1 MYRVC
6 ACISI
11 FVIAFVLGASSNGSE
26 KNHAKVLNA
35 FRPAVEEA
43 SKSTVR
49 VYIEGKRRPQSL
61 GTVID
66 ANGYV
71 ATKASE
77 LLGKNNLECEIQG
90 GRRVTAKLIGIDKE
104 RDLAMVKLDAQ
115 DLKDLNLKAIE
126 WSDEATPAVGSWVA
140 TPGLD
145 KDPLSVGVVSVESR
159 PIAKARGALAVQ
171 LSESVDGTG
180 PYIQHTFE
188 NGAAARAGLLPGDRI
203 THVAGKPTPKVRD
216 VKEAISAFEPDD
228 SVKVKIVRADQE
240 TEITVV
246 LSNFS
251 TMMPEDRANFQNSLG
266 STLSTR
272 RSGFPM
278 VLQHDTV
285 LRSDYC
291 GGPLVDL
298 TGKAVGI
305 NIARAGRVESYA
317 LPVATVKEILE
328 KLKSG
333 QLAPPPGTEIVTD
346 EKPAEAGP
354 IEVEVLEEVK

>member
-1 MYRVC
+1 MYRVWG
-6 ACISI
+6 CIAI
-11 FVIAFVLGASSNGSE
+11 FAFAFALGATSSGSE
-26 KNHAKVLNA
+26 KNHVKVLNA
-35 FRPAVEEA
+35 FRPVVEDA

-49 VYIEGKRRPQSL
+49 VYVDGKRSAL

-66 ANGYV
+66 ASGYV

-77 LLGKNNLECEIQG
+77 LTGKTIECEVHG
-90 GRRVTAKLIGIDKE
+90 GRKLTAKLVGIDKV
-104 RDLAMVKLDAQ
+104 RDLAMVKLEAE
-115 DLKDLNLKAIE
+115 NLKAIE
-126 WSDEATPAVGSWVA
+126 WSDAASPGVGSWVA

-145 KDPLSVGVVSVESR
+145 KDPLSVGVVSVEAR
-159 PIAKARGALAVQ
+159 PIARARGALAVV
-171 LSESVDGTG
+171 LSESPDGNG
-180 PYIQHTFE
+180 PYIQQTLA
-188 NGAAARAGLLPGDRI
+188 NGAAERAGLLPGDRI
-203 THVAGKPTPKVRD
+203 THVAEKPTPKVRD

-228 SVKVKIVRADQE
+228 TVKVKIIRADQE

-266 STLSTR
+266 STLSMR

-285 LRSDYC
+285 LRSEYC

-317 LPVATVKEILE
+317 LPAATVKEILE

-333 QLAPPPGTEIVTD
+333 QLAPPALPPGTEVVSG
-346 EKPAEAGP
+346 EKPAETVAPDATIPASKDG
-354 IEVEVLEEVK
+354 ESK

>member
-1 MYRVC
+1 MYRVW
-6 ACISI
+6 ACIAI
-11 FVIAFVLGASSNGSE
+11 FVFAFVLGTSSSGSE
-26 KNHAKVLNA
+26 KNHAKVLSA

-49 VYIEGKRRPQSL
+49 VYVDGKRKAM

-66 ANGYV
+66 ANGFV

-77 LLGKNNLECEIQG
+77 LLLDAKIECEVQG
-90 GRRVTAKLIGIDKE
+90 GRKLAAKVIGIDKE
-104 RDLAMVKLDAQ
+104 RDLAVVKLEANE
-115 DLKDLNLKAIE
+115 LKPIE
-126 WSDEATPAVGSWVA
+126 WSDALPGVGSWVA

-145 KDPLSVGVVSVESR
+145 KDPLSVGVVSVDAR
-159 PIAKARGALAVQ
+159 KIARAQGALAVV
-171 LSESVDGTG
+171 LSESPDGNG
-180 PYIQHTFE
+180 PYIQQTLRS
-188 NGAAARAGLLPGDRI
+188 GAAERAGLLPGDRI
-203 THVAGKPTPKVRD
+203 IQIAGKPTLKVRD

-285 LRSDYC
+285 LRSEYC

-298 TGKAVGI
+298 SGKAVGI

-317 LPVATVKEILE
+317 LPVATVKEILD

-333 QLAPPPGTEIVTD
+333 ELAPTLPPGTELVSGEKPV
-346 EKPAEAGP
+346 EKPAPGETVPASKDGGS
-354 IEVEVLEEVK
+354 K